1 MSADTQKLITTPNL
15 DRVDDVYEQ
24 LIDAH
29 AGLSDD
35 QSTQFNAKLILLL
48 FNHIGDEQVIFDAL
62 DAAKSVA

>member
-15 DRVDDVYEQ
+15 GRVDDVYEQ

-48 FNHIGDEQVIFDAL
+48 FNHIGDEQVITEAL
-62 DAAKSVA
+62 IAAQLR